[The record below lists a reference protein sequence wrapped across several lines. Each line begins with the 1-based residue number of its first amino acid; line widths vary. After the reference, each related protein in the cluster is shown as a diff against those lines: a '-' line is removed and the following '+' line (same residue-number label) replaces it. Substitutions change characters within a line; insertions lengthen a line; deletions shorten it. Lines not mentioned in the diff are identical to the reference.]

1 MPGGDKHVVG
11 PFLGVELR
19 ERLAFRT
26 RAWEGSRMGMAFK
39 VGKLEVMSVDSEEF
53 QELDP
58 EMIHCFKIIRGWGD
72 TGRRA
77 KGMKKELR
85 RKNTTTQQCSRGPA
99 EDKGFRRK
107 RRSVLQMA
115 TTKDKR
121 RIAKRT

>member
-1 MPGGDKHVVG
+1 MPGGDKHEAG
-11 PFLGVELR
+11 PFPGVELG

-26 RAWEGSRMGMAFK
+26 RTWEGSRMGMGFK

-53 QELDP
+53 QELNP

-85 RKNTTTQQCSRGPA
+85 RKNTTQQCSRGQA

-107 RRSVLQMA
+107 RRSVLQVA
-115 TTKDKR
+115 IKKDKR